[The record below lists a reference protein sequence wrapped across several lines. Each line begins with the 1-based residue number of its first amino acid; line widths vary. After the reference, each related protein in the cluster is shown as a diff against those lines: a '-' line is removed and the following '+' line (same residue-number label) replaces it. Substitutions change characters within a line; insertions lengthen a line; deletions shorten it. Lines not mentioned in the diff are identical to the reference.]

1 MPFIDATRGKAGNC
15 ILRQAPLVAALDGP
29 LPDLRLALAGRA
41 GSDDGDA
48 AADVARAH
56 APTLRT
62 LHVATLPLTSFGP
75 GIWAAT
81 LVVDCFPAERMASGL
96 AEGYARM
103 APDSGQQSSAAEP
116 RLGALSL
123 ESVRL
128 VLDSAPGRVLPELT
142 ELVGLLRGMYATS
155 SDDGPVDCDV
165 SVTHL
170 PLASIA
176 LAHRAGEV
184 LGRFPGPF
192 RTVTLVDISP
202 DLFDALPS
210 QFPCL
215 KALRVVDHVVIRRP
229 ERALELARA
238 VRRMAS
244 LRDLR
249 WTNPT
254 ECVLQEL
261 AGFRGLR
268 EAVVFL
274 PEGSNAWM
282 ARVPGLLGGVEALE
296 VVARRRGGWVVCL
309 DPTLRLPNVCRLV
322 ADLLSSRWHLE
333 TLVLLCAT
341 HNKSVRALANVYDSA
356 GASLCS
362 GACRVSLELLP
373 GGHIT
378 PEAMPQCR
386 GLLRSLS
393 EIKGTCSTL
402 QVVAPLCSQ
411 QLKEVWILDDDETG
425 RSDNCVTGG

>member
-1 MPFIDATRGKAGNC
+1 MACLCA
-15 ILRQAPLVAALDGP
+15 
-29 LPDLRLALAGRA
+29 
-41 GSDDGDA
+41 SH
-48 AADVARAH
+48 VAR
-56 APTLRT
+56 
-62 LHVATLPLTSFGP
+62 
-75 GIWAAT
+75 
-81 LVVDCFPAERMASGL
+81 GL
-96 AEGYARM
+96 AEGYALM
-103 APDSGQQSSAAEP
+103 APDSIRGGASSW
-116 RLGALSL
+116 G
-123 ESVRL
+123 
-128 VLDSAPGRVLPELT
+128 
-142 ELVGLLRGMYATS
+142 
-155 SDDGPVDCDV
+155 
-165 SVTHL
+165 
-170 PLASIA
+170 PLARPWGSLDDEPSVWEFSRSIA
-176 LAHRAGEV
+176 LSYRASEV

-202 DLFDALPS
+202 DLFDGPLDALPS

-215 KALRVVDHVVIRRP
+215 RALRVVDHGVYRRP
-229 ERALELARA
+229 ECALELARA

-249 WTNPT
+249 WTNPP
-254 ECVLQEL
+254 ECVLREF

-296 VVARRRGGWVVCL
+296 VVAFRVVCL
-309 DPTLRLPNVCRLV
+309 DSSLRRPNICQLM
-322 ADLLSSRWHLE
+322 ADLLSACWHLE
-333 TLVLLCAT
+333 TLELRCAT

-356 GASLCS
+356 GASLRS
-362 GACRVSLELLP
+362 GACSVSLELLP
-373 GGHIT
+373 GGYIT

-425 RSDNCVTGG
+425 RSDSAAEVADVVRRLPRSCMVVHASNATQGCRLRYGGLLSGVYVCWEMPV